1 MIYVLRAGK
10 TVSPEVEFKYN
21 ESAFSEFVSYFL
33 FFPTTVSN
41 YYKWLNKRT
50 SMVHVAWWP
59 LLKLLITSDIVMF
72 LQLVWWSGLC
82 QSRKLCYFWSNLLHF
97 LSLKY
102 WNNHRDKYIFNVMNR
117 MMFVIIKAFCKK
129 NIFQW
134 KVKIIPTLRQGQF
147 LQILNEFLSQV
158 VSFVERDWRTYSVH
172 KFPEIRWISM
182 TQILYR
188 IKSFITIFS
197 CANRPYRAYIFRQMN
212 PLSCFMA
219 ILLGIAVPHC
229 FNVVSQIRECM
240 KLKLDTN

>member
-1 MIYVLRAGK
+1 MSYDICVTCWQ

-33 FFPTTVSN
+33 FFPTTVSK

-182 TQILYR
+182 T
-188 IKSFITIFS
+188 
-197 CANRPYRAYIFRQMN
+197 
-212 PLSCFMA
+212 
-219 ILLGIAVPHC
+219 
-229 FNVVSQIRECM
+229 
-240 KLKLDTN
+240 